1 MPNAAARATRQSSAI
16 TSRKP
21 ALGSGLAKF
30 VQLHGPPVGQRPVF
44 AGKHVS
50 RQLELSCQSG
60 EPRDGPFCQRP
71 PAIPPV
77 PAISRLIIGVIPLA
91 LLFRA
96 RPGRELV
103 KTRVEFL
110 GRRLK
115 PPIKRLDIN
124 PGKPGP
130 VFKAPLSA
138 LG

>member
-1 MPNAAARATRQSSAI
+1 MA
-16 TSRKP
+16 
-21 ALGSGLAKF
+21 
-30 VQLHGPPVGQRPVF
+30 
-44 AGKHVS
+44 
-50 RQLELSCQSG
+50 RQLASDPSLRGSMSADSWIVLSCQSG
-60 EPRDGPFCQRP
+60 EPRDGPFRQRP

-110 GRRLK
+110 GRGVK
-115 PPIKRLDIN
+115 PPIKGLDIN

-130 VFKAPLSA
+130 VFKARCLH
-138 LG
+138 

>member
-1 MPNAAARATRQSSAI
+1 MA
-16 TSRKP
+16 
-21 ALGSGLAKF
+21 
-30 VQLHGPPVGQRPVF
+30 GQRPVF

-50 RQLELSCQSG
+50 RQLASSCQSG
-60 EPRDGPFCQRP
+60 EPRGGPFRQRP

-77 PAISRLIIGVIPLA
+77 PAISRLIIGVISLA

-110 GRRLK
+110 GRRGK
-115 PPIKRLDIN
+115 PPIKRSIID
-124 PGKPGP
+124 PGKAGP

-138 LG
+138 LGRIGQSSVQEMLPKEL